1 MGLVE
6 ARFFLKNGGVYL
18 KVLHNV
24 FTPTKVKLAALF
36 STALLADCEVR
47 RKNFIHKSAKTKS
60 FSLQQKKGIQYSIIT
75 EDVG

>member
-47 RKNFIHKSAKTKS
+47 RKILFTNQQKPSRFPYSKRKGFNIP
-60 FSLQQKKGIQYSIIT
+60 SLQKT
-75 EDVG
+75 